1 MNSSCG
7 QHTGCATTRN
17 TLLTDAISYNA
28 TPHMEKIRR
37 TDPSDTVPHRRR
49 VRFNEKVIVHNK
61 RRTYS
66 LPNDSDASILSSSTY
81 LSSNELATIQHDLV
95 LTLKYRN
102 RMQKFR
108 GDHNNTLRVPTGL
121 HYCRGLEEYST
132 EHAGYLKASTIRRRK
147 NAVQA
152 ILQEQA
158 TQQRQSHH
166 SKSNPTNNH
175 HRLGDEKERA
185 VHRVSCGGGGAV
197 HLRAI
202 SEHYS
207 RWSHEASI
215 ALGKYDSEQAFDVY
229 FSS

>member
-1 MNSSCG
+1 MNSSFG

-17 TLLTDAISYNA
+17 PLLTEAISYNA
-28 TPHMEKIRR
+28 TPHMETIRR
-37 TDPSDTVPHRRR
+37 TDTSDTVTHRRR

-61 RRTYS
+61 RRTLS
-66 LPNDSDASILSSSTY
+66 LPNDSDASISSSTY

-102 RMQKFR
+102 LMQKFG

-121 HYCRGLEEYST
+121 HCRGLEEYST

-158 TQQRQSHH
+158 TQRQSHH
-166 SKSNPTNNH
+166 RPPTPTNSNS
-175 HRLGDEKERA
+175 LGNEKESA
-185 VHRVSCGGGGAV
+185 VK
-197 HLRAI
+197 LRAI
-202 SEHYS
+202 SEQYS
-207 RWSHEASI
+207 RWSHEVSI

>member
-1 MNSSCG
+1 MNSSFG

-17 TLLTDAISYNA
+17 PLLTEAISYNA

-37 TDPSDTVPHRRR
+37 TDTSDTVTHRRR

-61 RRTYS
+61 RRTLS
-66 LPNDSDASILSSSTY
+66 LPNDSDASISSSTY

-95 LTLKYRN
+95 RTLKYRN
-102 RMQKFR
+102 LMQKFG

-121 HYCRGLEEYST
+121 HCRGLEEYST

-158 TQQRQSHH
+158 TQRQSHH
-166 SKSNPTNNH
+166 RPPTPTNNNS
-175 HRLGDEKERA
+175 LGNEKENA
-185 VHRVSCGGGGAV
+185 VK
-197 HLRAI
+197 LRAI
-202 SEHYS
+202 SEQYS
-207 RWSHEASI
+207 RWSHEVSL

>member
-1 MNSSCG
+1 
-7 QHTGCATTRN
+7 
-17 TLLTDAISYNA
+17 
-28 TPHMEKIRR
+28 METIRR
-37 TDPSDTVPHRRR
+37 TDTSDTVTHRRR

-61 RRTYS
+61 RRTLS
-66 LPNDSDASILSSSTY
+66 LPNDSDASISSSTY

-95 LTLKYRN
+95 RTLKYRN
-102 RMQKFR
+102 LMQKFG

-121 HYCRGLEEYST
+121 HCRGLEEYST

-158 TQQRQSHH
+158 TQRQSHH
-166 SKSNPTNNH
+166 RPPTPTNNNS
-175 HRLGDEKERA
+175 LGNEKESA
-185 VHRVSCGGGGAV
+185 VK
-197 HLRAI
+197 LRAI
-202 SEHYS
+202 SEQYS
-207 RWSHEASI
+207 RWSHEVSL